1 MLSPQSSFCVCLI
14 RAIVICVLSL
24 GIEMAYAQD
33 KPIVIAHRGACGYVP
48 EHTLEAASM
57 AHAMQVDFIEQDV
70 VLSKDN
76 IPVVLHDIHLDTVT
90 DVAQKFPGRARS
102 DGRFYA
108 IDFALD
114 EIKQL
119 FVHERIS
126 LKTGKAVF
134 PNRFD
139 ASKALFRVPT
149 LEEEIELIKGL
160 NAATGRDIGIYV
172 EIKKPAWHREQD
184 KDTSKIVLETLAKHG
199 YQTKQDNVYL
209 QCFDPKETR
218 RIREKLKC
226 NLKLVQ
232 LIADNEWNEANTDFD
247 KMRTQSGIAQI
258 AQYADGIGP
267 WMPHILKPV
276 DGGEPQATELVQ
288 LAHEKGLVVHPF
300 TFRQDSLPKYAKSFD
315 GLMKKFLAQRIDG
328 LFTDF
333 PDLSCLSRNE
343 FLAQTQKSSSQTLPG
358 SNNQNPALSVEQNST
373 GQLEGSWT
381 FSYAPNTSVIHNKY
395 IGALFSPERE
405 SKLKIDSHNRME
417 FADAE
422 GKTSLELGGNSLTL
436 VLSDGSDGRRTG
448 DDYQLC
454 WLIEHQNSTFNPT
467 PGRCWS
473 GKYKLDGDLLTFRF
487 PHTCRCSRT
496 GITFSYKRDTK

>member
-1 MLSPQSSFCVCLI
+1 MSPQSSFCVCLI

-172 EIKKPAWHREQD
+172 EIKKPAWHL
-184 KDTSKIVLETLAKHG
+184 S
-199 YQTKQDNVYL
+199 
-209 QCFDPKETR
+209 
-218 RIREKLKC
+218 
-226 NLKLVQ
+226 
-232 LIADNEWNEANTDFD
+232 LI
-247 KMRTQSGIAQI
+247 
-258 AQYADGIGP
+258 
-267 WMPHILKPV
+267 HI
-276 DGGEPQATELVQ
+276 
-288 LAHEKGLVVHPF
+288 
-300 TFRQDSLPKYAKSFD
+300 
-315 GLMKKFLAQRIDG
+315 
-328 LFTDF
+328 
-333 PDLSCLSRNE
+333 
-343 FLAQTQKSSSQTLPG
+343 
-358 SNNQNPALSVEQNST
+358 
-373 GQLEGSWT
+373 
-381 FSYAPNTSVIHNKY
+381 
-395 IGALFSPERE
+395 
-405 SKLKIDSHNRME
+405 
-417 FADAE
+417 
-422 GKTSLELGGNSLTL
+422 
-436 VLSDGSDGRRTG
+436 
-448 DDYQLC
+448 
-454 WLIEHQNSTFNPT
+454 
-467 PGRCWS
+467 
-473 GKYKLDGDLLTFRF
+473 
-487 PHTCRCSRT
+487 
-496 GITFSYKRDTK
+496 